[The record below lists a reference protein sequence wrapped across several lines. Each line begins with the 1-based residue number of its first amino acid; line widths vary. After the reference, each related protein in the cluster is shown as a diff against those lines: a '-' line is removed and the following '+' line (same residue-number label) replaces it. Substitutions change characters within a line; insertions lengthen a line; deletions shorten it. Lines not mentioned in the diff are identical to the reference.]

1 MIAACSAG
9 LSLSIVLST
18 GRSWVFSSEFVNV
31 RNLYTTFLRYSILAI
46 DFSRSWF
53 LSSLIEIGKINL
65 SKLVNFFFKALR
77 LAHLRISS
85 FSTFIWSESRE
96 FVDSLSLR
104 SSFKC
109 ESCNFP
115 LSMSVLRSSICWIRS
130 LDSCWCWELWFWW
143 LEVILEDNGDSL
155 RSSSIVLLLACLFSS
170 RLRSI
175 FYCANNKG

>member
-1 MIAACSAG
+1 MLEIC
-9 LSLSIVLST
+9 IQ
-18 GRSWVFSSEFVNV
+18 RSWDIPYWLLTSLAPDFFQVLWRSE
-31 RNLYTTFLRYSILAI
+31 
-46 DFSRSWF
+46 
-53 LSSLIEIGKINL
+53 
-65 SKLVNFFFKALR
+65 KLTHQNWWASFFKALK

-109 ESCNFP
+109 ESCNLP

-130 LDSCWCWELWFWW
+130 LDSCWFWW
-143 LEVILEDNGDSL
+143 LEAILEDNGDSL
-155 RSSSIVLLLACLFSS
+155 RSSSIVLLFVGLCSS

-175 FYCANNKG
+175 FYCANNKWTKGNKLLQVVYS